1 MQHDRDIQIPGHAP
15 APSLP
20 RPLDSETRALLCG
33 FLTPILE
40 TAKSWDELES
50 RLADKGFL
58 IGFCAGRLVISNTS
72 TGEPLCT
79 GQSLGVPLR
88 DLSARLGRPLVMVDK
103 DGQTGRL
110 RPRF

>member
-1 MQHDRDIQIPGHAP
+1 MQHERDIQVPGENRTP
-15 APSLP
+15 KLP
-20 RPLDSETRALLCG
+20 RPLDSETRALLSG

-40 TAKSWDELES
+40 TATSWKDLET
-50 RLADKGFL
+50 RLMAKGFS
-58 IGFCAGRLVISNTS
+58 IGFCTGRLVISNAS

-88 DLSARLGRPLVMVDK
+88 DLSARLGRPVVKVDK

-110 RPRF
+110 GSQH

>member
-40 TAKSWDELES
+40 QAQSWAELES
-50 RLADKGFL
+50 RLLDKGFS
-58 IGFCAGRLVISNTS
+58 IGFCTGRLVISNATS
-72 TGEPLCT
+72 GEPLCT

-88 DLSARLGRPLVMVDK
+88 ELSARMGRPVVKVAK

-110 RPRF
+110 RS